1 MLSYSEAQ
9 GRRWAPF
16 GGQWRN
22 GVNMIRRVDRLGLIP
37 RVVILAEL
45 LLRDTALQV
54 VVIRFLEQTGT
65 TFPEFTGLKNLMS
78 ITPTTRGIVE
88 IGIFLGIK

>member
-1 MLSYSEAQ
+1 
-9 GRRWAPF
+9 
-16 GGQWRN
+16 
-22 GVNMIRRVDRLGLIP
+22 MIRRVDLLGLIP

-45 LLRDTALQV
+45 PLRDTALQV

-65 TFPEFTGLKNLMS
+65 SLITFPESTGLKNLMS

-88 IGIFLGIK
+88 IGIFSKFCWA